1 MAISGAGSAKGK
13 TVPRGSALRVAAI
26 ILLSGT
32 AALGAVMLY
41 RLCRHNVLALVTL
54 AAIACG
60 LSVAALLERRDLNE
74 EKSALSRR
82 SLAAAAVLA
91 AGLAAWIPLPLTGVS
106 LRIHK
111 VYESTEFAIRRSR
124 PVADASFVS
133 VYRTRG
139 MRDTDLNF
147 ILPAPI
153 GSGETALRF
162 YPGQRPRRLYYGRH
176 FFPCD
181 IQRLSFGTDIFFV
194 YVPLVRFEGRDI
206 LPMLKP
212 SPNGSLRDI
221 DGHTLRAWGP
231 VSIETD
237 GARIRTDARG
247 FRVLMIKCFWAL
259 ILLAAF
265 WLGMWSRALFAA
277 DSRWRHRAEYFL
289 AT

>member
-1 MAISGAGSAKGK
+1 MAITGTRNTNGK
-13 TVPRGSALRVAAI
+13 TVPRGSALRPARF

-41 RLCRHNVLALVTL
+41 RLCRHNVYALVTL

-60 LSVAALLERRDLNE
+60 LAVAALLDRRALK
-74 EKSALSRR
+74 EKNSPVHRR

-124 PVADASFVS
+124 PVVDASFVS

-139 MRDTDLNF
+139 MRDTDLKF

-153 GSGETALRF
+153 GSGETVLRF
-162 YPGQRPRRLYYGRH
+162 YPGQRPRRLYFGRH

-194 YVPLVRFEGRDI
+194 YVALVRFEGRDM

-221 DGHTLRAWGP
+221 GGHTLRAWGP
-231 VSIETD
+231 VSIKTD
-237 GARIRTDARG
+237 GARIRTDTPG
-247 FRVLMIKCFWAL
+247 FRVLIIKCFWAL

-265 WLGMWSRALFAA
+265 WLGLRSRALLAA
-277 DSRWRHRAEYFL
+277 DSRWRHSAEHFL